1 MKRIESFNKFNEK
14 RGLWANIH
22 NKRKR
27 GEAPAK
33 PGDEDYPKPDA
44 VKDAQESVVTEE
56 DTLAELNAMTLGQLE
71 RIEDYAEMISDRMR
85 SGEKLESWMFS
96 QVTGALDNLNA
107 VHDAMDGIDG
117 VKESKINEPSDIIK
131 DLDKVRFDLI
141 KQVEVLIAKKKELYS
156 NMDIESPM
164 SADEKKLDKDIQSI
178 FSEIQGIIQQKRKIS
193 KK

>member
-1 MKRIESFNKFNEK
+1 MKRIESFKSYNEK
-14 RGLWANIH
+14 RGLWDNVH
-22 NKRKR
+22 DKKKR

-33 PGDEDYPKPDA
+33 PGDDDYPEADA

-56 DTLAELNAMTLGQLE
+56 DTLAELNNMTLGQLE
-71 RIEDYAEMISDRMR
+71 RIEDYAKMILDRMK
-85 SGEKLESWMFS
+85 SGQKLESWMFS
-96 QVTGALDNLNA
+96 QITGALDNLNA

-156 NMDIESPM
+156 NIDIESPM

-178 FSEIQGIIQQKRKIS
+178 FSEIQEIIQQKRKIN